1 MKEVVEDPVDAEH
14 IHQYVEQS
22 RLSRRLGFWFEN
34 SLLDEFIM
42 NIDEGDDENKMG
54 KMNVRH
60 NAKYEELKNKEWG
73 LDG

>member
-1 MKEVVEDPVDAEH
+1 
-14 IHQYVEQS
+14 
-22 RLSRRLGFWFEN
+22 
-34 SLLDEFIM
+34 M